1 MTFETDVISEVEGCT
16 FQAEASSRWRRS
28 RRGRRGSNA
37 RMRLWGY
44 NSTGAPQLRELEDHI
59 FRRRSELPAT
69 LAICTQ
75 EHWQLDDASESWG
88 RFRET

>member
-1 MTFETDVISEVEGCT
+1 MFESDVVGAVGDCT
-16 FQAEASSRWRRS
+16 FQDEVGSRWKRS
-28 RRGRRGSNA
+28 RRGRRGSSA

-44 NSTGAPQLRELEDHI
+44 NSTGAPQIRELEDHI
-59 FRRRSELPAT
+59 LRRRSELPVT